1 MKKIVIKLP
10 EIVDAKVF
18 DFKPPFQVIGEEDIH
33 SVLKVNNDYHT
44 VTYGFKLSDSE
55 IETFNRHVHAWRTLV
70 NSQDDHA
77 LVVEENVEISQLS
90 IDYSDLG
97 DLPENWHVFFPY
109 DMQKI
114 IIENRE
120 RMNLLNHNSRE
131 VFDIEPYFLGIDWGS
146 SFYFISK
153 AGAAELLSRVKEV
166 RQRVEDE
173 ILYQGRKSGLNV
185 CFAECTWLDI
195 ERIHKKEHLDR
206 IKTIRHTV
214 LSYSTWTPEAKSAV
228 SRLLEFVSGEASSV
242 NIPLLLQGGSHLGFV
257 RHGGIMG
264 WDDDVD
270 IGIEECRFEEFAK
283 RINKHGYRITPSF
296 EDATSTTYY
305 KVWHE
310 QGIKIATY
318 PYTFPFLDFWLYN
331 KKGDDLIFN
340 NGIVCPK
347 SGSAPFQKVLFEGYE
362 FFIPYNSL
370 EVLDSRYKDWR
381 TMIRIYEFN
390 HANERSINHIL
401 CAPIEVDRSGRI
413 IDN

>member
-1 MKKIVIKLP
+1 MKKIVIRNPKN
-10 EIVDAKVF
+10 VDAKTF
-18 DFKPPFQVIGEEDIH
+18 DFKPNFQIVDQEDIH
-33 SVLKVNNDYHT
+33 TCLKVNHDYHT
-44 VTYGFKLSDSE
+44 ETYGFKLSKSE
-55 IETFNRHVHAWRTLV
+55 IETFDRHVHAWRLLV
-70 NSQDDHA
+70 DSLDNYA

-90 IDYSDLG
+90 IDYNELG
-97 DLPENWHVFFPY
+97 DLPEGWHVFFPY

-120 RMNLLNHNSRE
+120 RINLLNYNSRE
-131 VFDIEPYFLGIDWGS
+131 LFDIEPFFLGIDWGS

-153 AGAAELLSRVKEV
+153 AGAAELLSHVTEIK
-166 RQRVEDE
+166 QRVEDE
-173 ILYQGRKSGLNV
+173 ILYQSGKNGLKV
-185 CFAECTWLDI
+185 CLADCAWLDI
-195 ERIHKKEHLDR
+195 SRIHKKKHLDR
-206 IKTIRHTV
+206 IESIRQAV
-214 LSYSTWTPEAKSAV
+214 LSYSTWTPEAKDAV
-228 SRLLEFVSGEASSV
+228 SRLLDFVSREASSINV
-242 NIPLLLQGGSHLGFV
+242 PLLLQGGSHLGFV

-270 IGIEECRFEEFAK
+270 IGIEECYLEEFAK
-283 RINKHGYRITPSF
+283 RVNRNGYRITPSF
-296 EDATSTTYY
+296 EQATSTTYY

-310 QGIKIATY
+310 QGARIGTY

-331 KKGDDLIFN
+331 KNGEDLVFN

-347 SGSAPFQKVLFEGYE
+347 SGRAPLQKILFEGYE

-390 HANERSINHIL
+390 HANERSTNHIL
-401 CAPIEVDRSGRI
+401 CTPIEVDRSGRI